1 MTTIKVVVIIILWV
15 MSILII
21 YLGYLVCIDPLLGG
35 RSLRPRARST
45 NPYQQHQDDDSRHD
59 DSITD
64 DSIQTNGND
73 TPMSQYSRGVLGPR
87 NMVNRMR
94 SDQERWKRQVEIQ
107 RSSVYDRHT
116 MLN

>member
-35 RSLRPRARST
+35 RSLRPRARSN
-45 NPYQQHQDDDSRHD
+45 NPYQQHQDDDSLHD

-64 DSIQTNGND
+64 DSIQNNGND

-87 NMVNRMR
+87 SVVNRMR
-94 SDQERWKRQVEIQ
+94 SDQEKWNSHGDCV
-107 RSSVYDRHT
+107 
-116 MLN
+116 